1 TVQSIP
7 QYVGRTFRGTLD
19 SPEVQGRTFNAA
31 LCLEG
36 TEPKEN
42 YPSWHHQRLLI
53 TFKTG
58 GAAFDPFDDS
68 PTTAAVPSPADTRAH
83 VRRQI
88 LASIGRAF
96 LYRIRTALFSLF
108 ILDSTF
114 RFLRWDRS
122 GVFVTEKMDYVK
134 DPTTL
139 IKLLTGFLML
149 DSESQG
155 VDLSVRLIPEATEE
169 WEEMKRVGTN
179 PNHFDVPELSY
190 EPGSVLPDDVARHPK
205 VPISPEQNTSP
216 LDVPP
221 ERPVRHTQ
229 RPVPG
234 SFIWAHAKLLF
245 ARSLDESWPWYAI
258 ELDGEQYWVGRPL
271 YQIDS
276 VVSRGTRGYV
286 AYNPK
291 TRRFCFL
298 KDTWRWFHEDRM
310 EEGAVLRTLNQARVR
325 HVPTLVAHGY
335 PGTFPH
341 TTRVADHLL
350 SYCTLDEG
358 VAIDGRPP
366 KRRAP
371 RDDNKVQFIHRHAHY
386 RIVVEEVCLPLDV
399 FRSSRQLLSII
410 RDSMEAESDAIA
422 YCKLIHGDISSGN
435 ILICPGLDLSQ
446 DGHLR
451 VDWFGMLNDW
461 ELARYVSNT
470 ASPQRTERMGTFKYM
485 SLATLSDPKHVVTV
499 ADEIESHANVLLY
512 NGVKYLPHNVSTES
526 FLKDYFGL
534 DWSTPETGDLASNTR
549 WRIAKLGELL
559 FGETLLLFGKDGS
572 SNLPLNTA
580 IGLAFKWI
588 GARARIRDYENKKS
602 KSLAQPRD
610 IPAPSQR
617 LRLD

>member
-1 TVQSIP
+1 SKS
-7 QYVGRTFRGTLD
+7 D
-19 SPEVQGRTFNAA
+19 AA
-31 LCLEG
+31 LYLEG
-36 TEPKEN
+36 TKPKEGR
-42 YPSWHHQRLLI
+42 PSWHHQRLLI

-68 PTTAAVPSPADTRAH
+68 AAAAASSPANNRAH

-88 LASIGRAF
+88 IASVGCSF

-108 ILDSTF
+108 VLDSTF

-122 GVFVTEKMDYVK
+122 GVFVTERIDYVK

-149 DSESQG
+149 DAESQG
-155 VDLSVRLIPEATEE
+155 IDPSVRLIPEATKE

-179 PNHFDVPELSY
+179 PIYFDVPELSY
-190 EPGSVLPDDVARHPK
+190 EPGSVVPDDR
-205 VPISPEQNTSP
+205 STSP
-216 LDVPP
+216 PPDASP

-229 RPVPG
+229 HPAPG
-234 SFIWAHAKLLF
+234 SFVWAHARLLF
-245 ARSLDESWPWYAI
+245 ARSLDHSWPWYAI
-258 ELDGEQYWVGRPL
+258 KLDGEHYWVGRPL

-276 VVSRGTRGYV
+276 VVSRGTQGYV

-298 KDTWRWFHEDRM
+298 KDTWRRLHEDRM
-310 EEGAVLRTLNQARVR
+310 EEGAVLSILNQARVR

-335 PGTFPH
+335 PGTSPH
-341 TTRVADHLL
+341 TTRVADHL
-350 SYCTLDEG
+350 SHCTSNEDVATDE
-358 VAIDGRPP
+358 RPS
-366 KRRAP
+366 KRPAP
-371 RDDNKVQFIHRHAHY
+371 RDDNELLSIHRYAHY

-410 RDSMEAESDAIA
+410 RDSMEAESDAIV

-435 ILICPGLDLSQ
+435 ILICPGFDLSQ
-446 DGHLR
+446 DSLLR

-461 ELARYVSNT
+461 ELARYVSNA

-512 NGVKYLPHNVSTES
+512 NGVKYLPHNVVTES
-526 FLKDYFGL
+526 FLKDYF
-534 DWSTPETGDLASNTR
+534 D
-549 WRIAKLGELL
+549 
-559 FGETLLLFGKDGS
+559 
-572 SNLPLNTA
+572 
-580 IGLAFKWI
+580 
-588 GARARIRDYENKKS
+588 
-602 KSLAQPRD
+602 
-610 IPAPSQR
+610 
-617 LRLD
+617 